1 MSSQHEWID
10 LSQRTE
16 EIQELVM
23 QVVDLTTMGQ
33 KEPELVYRECNWGLV
48 QNAILCASLLE
59 MRNSG
64 RLQNHTEIMVGRGT
78 NSRDASGSSGV
89 QEEID
94 DNINIR
100 RRPQTVVTRDL
111 SWFIQNGES
120 DDVRLKAK
128 EYREKLLLDLYLEH
142 VKQSGETYFPQLQ
155 QLLEAEWKF
164 KFQGDDSA

>member
-1 MSSQHEWID
+1 MSTQHVWVD
-10 LSQRTE
+10 LSKRTE

-23 QVVDLTTMGQ
+23 QVTDLTTMGE
-33 KEPELVYRECNWGLV
+33 KNAEVLYRECNWGLV
-48 QNAILCASLLE
+48 QNTILCSALLE
-59 MRNSG
+59 MKKHQKLLSH
-64 RLQNHTEIMVGRGT
+64 QEIMAARGT
-78 NSRDASGSSGV
+78 NTKDSSGHSGV

-111 SWFIQNGES
+111 SWFIQNGETAEI
-120 DDVRLKAK
+120 RLKAR
-128 EYREKLLLDLYLEH
+128 ECREKLLLDFYVEH
-142 VKQSGETYFPQLQ
+142 VKFTGETYFPQLQ